1 MRRTTAIVSLLLAAT
16 LIYSPLAMA
25 QQPLASGEWSA
36 VQNLPPGDELLV
48 QLKDGT
54 SVKGK
59 VSSVTSDELS
69 LTRKNKTETVRRDS
83 ISLIFHLKRKAEKGK
98 YAAIGAG
105 IGAGAGL
112 GIGLAKNS
120 PPVDDGEIYPVV
132 GTILGAGIGA
142 IGGFLF
148 GAGKRKR
155 VLIYQAR

>member
-1 MRRTTAIVSLLLAAT
+1 MTAIVSLLLAAT

-25 QQPLASGEWSA
+25 QQTVAPGDWSA
-36 VQNLPPGDELLV
+36 VQDMPPGDELLI

-54 SVKGK
+54 SLKGK
-59 VSSVTSDELS
+59 VSSVTSNELS
-69 LTRKNKTETVRRDS
+69 ITRKNKTETVRRET
-83 ISLIFHLKRKAEKGK
+83 ISQIYQLKRKAEKGK

-148 GAGKRKR
+148 GAAKRKR